1 MTMHIMTKVTLGIG
15 ATLLLISVAALTI
28 GGASV
33 SNTSW
38 FDDDSIGEE
47 YWTGDTSTTFSG
59 KLNWE
64 SYYLVFVEEG
74 YEVEIEIYEGSNG
87 GWSEFTTCEDWDEC
101 EDYDIIPGYDYI
113 GDFEVENSGDFEIE
127 FTEKEGRSVGIL
139 IHEEEVPVE
148 GILGFGAGC
157 CGLFCALLVI
167 LIGGV
172 MALTLKD
179 QPKVQTSIQFDNELV
194 VVNENPEGSEYDQ
207 DDSA

>member
-1 MTMHIMTKVTLGIG
+1 MTKVALGIG

-59 KLNWE
+59 ELNWD

-87 GWSEFTTCEDWDEC
+87 GWSEFTTCEYFDEC
-101 EDYDIIPGYDYI
+101 ADYDIIPGYDYI

-127 FTEKEGRSVGIL
+127 FTEKEGRSVEIL

-148 GILGFGAGC
+148 GILGFGVGC

-167 LIGGV
+167 LIGGI

-179 QPKVQTSIQFDNELV
+179 QPKVQTSIQFDNDLV
-194 VVNENPEGSEYDQ
+194 VVNENPEDSEYDQ